1 MHYTPL
7 DVHDIYPV
15 DEELLNKR
23 HCVNC
28 NGKRLYVEQKD
39 NGQYEVLQLL
49 STDPK
54 DFMDAQFLPG
64 NILS

>member
-7 DVHDIYPV
+7 DINDIYPN
-15 DEELLNKR
+15 DEELMAKR

-28 NGKRLYVEQKD
+28 NGKKLYVEQKED
-39 NGQYEVLQLL
+39 GNYEVLQLL

-54 DFMDAQFLPG
+54 DFMNEQYTPG
-64 NILS
+64 NILK